1 MMSLPL
7 KTDNVPEAL
16 KPEPY
21 VEGELRTTMPYE
33 DPKFPVNALSGQK
46 EKFLHYVASGMSA
59 RAAAVA
65 VGAAAA
71 TGDTWLAKPEIKQAL
86 DHLRAKNRERLEFH
100 IETAHTMYMDT
111 YQVARDLGDPTA
123 MKNTIDS
130 LVKLHGIAK
139 PAQAQVVNVTITN
152 EKQALR
158 LTDEQ
163 LLEQAGFA
171 LDYLKPEP
179 RRRML
184 PAEDPIDAEFTEAPQ
199 GHARGPSPAA
209 AKAESPSAAD
219 NIGYHDE

>member
-1 MMSLPL
+1 MSSPLPV
-7 KTDNVPEAL
+7 DNVPEAL

-21 VEGELRTTMPYE
+21 IEGELRTAMPYE

-71 TGDTWLAKPEIKQAL
+71 TGDTWLAKPEIRQAL
-86 DHLRAKNRERLEFH
+86 DLLRSRNRERLEFH
-100 IETAHTMYMDT
+100 IETAHGMYMDT

-184 PAEDPIDAEFTEAPQ
+184 PAEDITDAAFTEVNPV
-199 GHARGPSPAA
+199 SSAA
-209 AKAESPSAAD
+209 DKPESPPVAD